1 MPTSTTD
8 TVRVTI
14 DDQTLMVP
22 KGTLVIEAA
31 RQAGVMIPHFC
42 YHPKLK
48 PDANCRMCLVEI
60 ERMPKLQTACST
72 PVADGMVVRTAT
84 TVVNDAHRSV
94 LEFILA
100 NHPLDCPVCDQGGR
114 CDLQDFS
121 HEYTPTTSRFIEVK
135 RVFQKEYF
143 SPLIEKQMNRCV
155 QCLRCVRYCDEV
167 LDVKALAPTHRG
179 TMTEITHFSS
189 HELDCEFCGGCV
201 QICPVGAI
209 TSRLSMYEFRPW
221 MLKRADSVCGYCGDG
236 CQVTF
241 QTKGNELIEVNSSH
255 GAGRNSGDL
264 CARGYFG
271 YHANTSPDRLQHP
284 LIRRNGRLEEATW
297 EEALE
302 YVAERTL
309 QLKLTHGSE
318 AFAGLITARCT
329 NEDLFV
335 FQKFMRL
342 VLGSNSIDSSARYG
356 HVNGIQALRR
366 VQGTHRWSVSFEDIV
381 NAEAIFLV
389 GTNITETNPI
399 TGLKV
404 KEAVKKRGATLLT
417 IESLVPAIGT
427 ISNIANLSTHHFT
440 AAPDQVKA
448 VVLGLIKG
456 LVEEGLAALPLDQR
470 APGFVQGISAAV
482 QALPWSRLEQAS
494 GATADALRTAVRA
507 FARTSR
513 AVIIAGPGV
522 LRAAGGSDLVTTLL
536 DLLLLTGHHDRPGC
550 GIAPLAEENN
560 EQGAVEMGATA
571 GWLPGVYETSD
582 SSASERLAALWKE
595 EVPKSAGRSLM
606 DILEEARAGRVKAAF
621 IVGENPVDSL
631 PPSAKA
637 QEAMA
642 ALDLLVVQE
651 LFMTDTAAMAHVVLP
666 ACSYAEKSGSFIN
679 TEGVVQPVHQ
689 AIDPVGESRPDW
701 EIFSILSILLGAPLE
716 YGDAKEIGKEIRQA
730 IPGYGLLGPGHKPA
744 KADMAVV
751 DRYLRGGFQSDLAQ
765 RYALDGE
772 RRPLDPARPATSAP
786 RPELGTKA
794 VESGGERAEPGASG
808 RGEFTLV
815 VGQSLFHSGKFSTHA
830 KGLLQIQAMGT
841 LLVSPGDAHRLGVAD
856 GDHVRLANGLGQVT
870 VPLKVADRVPEGIV
884 FFPEHFDR
892 EMRRLL
898 NVTADPK
905 TGVPCY
911 KTAQVQIQKV

>member
-1 MPTSTTD
+1 MPGSTTD
-8 TVRVTI
+8 TVKVTI
-14 DDQTLMVP
+14 DDQTLTVP

-72 PVADGMVVRTAT
+72 PVAEGMVVRTAT
-84 TVVNDAHRSV
+84 TVVNDAHKSV

-121 HEYTPTTSRFIEVK
+121 HEYTPTTSRFVEVK
-135 RVFQKEYF
+135 RIFQKEYF

-167 LDVKALAPTHRG
+167 MDVKALAPVNRG
-179 TMTEITHFSS
+179 TMTEIKHFSS

-236 CQVTF
+236 CQLTF
-241 QTKGNELIEVNSSH
+241 QTKGNDLVEVNSSH
-255 GAGRNSGDL
+255 GAGRNNGDL

-271 YHANTSPDRLQHP
+271 YHANTSPDRLRVP

-302 YVAERTL
+302 YVAEKTL
-309 QLKLTHGSE
+309 QLKLKHGSD

-342 VLGSNSIDSSARYG
+342 VLGSNSFDSSARYG
-356 HVNGIQALRR
+356 HLNGIRALRR
-366 VQGTHRWSVSFEDIV
+366 VQGTHRWSISFDDIAA
-381 NAEAIFLV
+381 AEALLLV

-399 TGLKV
+399 TALKV
-404 KEAVKKRGATLLT
+404 KEAVKKRGATLIT
-417 IESLVPAIGT
+417 VESLVPAIGT
-427 ISNIANLSTHHFT
+427 ISNITNLSTHHFA
-440 AAPDQVKA
+440 AAPDRFKA
-448 VVLGLIKG
+448 IVLGLIKG
-456 LVEEGLAALPLDQR
+456 VVEEGLVALPMDQR
-470 APGFVQGISAAV
+470 APGYVQAIGAAL
-482 QALPWSRLEQAS
+482 QALPWSRLEQAG
-494 GATADALRTAVRA
+494 GASAVTLRAAARA

-513 AVIIAGPGV
+513 AVILIGPGV
-522 LRAAGGSDLVTTLL
+522 LRTTGGSDLVTTLL
-536 DLLLLTGHHDRPGC
+536 DLLLLSGHHDRPGC
-550 GIAPLAEENN
+550 GVAPLAEENN
-560 EQGAVEMGATA
+560 ELGAVEMGAVPEY
-571 GWLPGVYETSD
+571 LPGACEITD
-582 SSASERLAALWKE
+582 RAATDRLAMLWKE
-595 EVPKSAGRSLM
+595 DLPSAAGRYLM
-606 DILEEARAGRVKAAF
+606 QILEGAQTGQVKAAF
-621 IVGENPVDSL
+621 VVGENPVGSL

-637 QEAMA
+637 QDALR

-651 LFMTDTAAMAHVVLP
+651 LFLTETAALAHVVLP
-666 ACSYAEKSGSFIN
+666 ACSYAEKAGTFIN

-701 EIFSILSILLGAPLE
+701 EILSALSVLMGAPLE
-716 YGDAKEIGKEIRQA
+716 YGNAKEIGKEIRQA

-744 KADMAVV
+744 MADPAVIEH
-751 DRYLRGGFQSDLAQ
+751 YLREGYQEDAAQ

-772 RRPLDPARPATSAP
+772 GQEARGQ
-786 RPELGTKA
+786 GTL
-794 VESGGERAEPGASG
+794 
-808 RGEFTLV
+808 TLL
-815 VGQSLFHSGKFSTHA
+815 VGQTLFHSGKFSTYA
-830 KGLLQIQAMGT
+830 EGLLQIQATGT
-841 LLVSPGDAHRLGVAD
+841 LLVSPGDAGRLGVVD
-856 GDHVRLANGLGQVT
+856 GDHVRLSNEFGQAT
-870 VPLKVADRVPEGIV
+870 TPLKVADRLPDGLI
-884 FFPEHFDR
+884 FFPEHFDQDV
-892 EMRRLL
+892 RRLL
-898 NVTADPK
+898 NVTIDQK
-905 TGVPCY
+905 TGVPYY
-911 KTAQVQIQKV
+911 KTSQVQVEKAYR